1 MPGQIITAE
10 ACYLANP
17 QTMATG
23 HHTFSYCSLIRD
35 YCTGSRPFG
44 AMAGDWML
52 TRSQGNLG
60 AGLMRYDLR
69 VVRKGGVGAHHDDAA
84 NGTNFTSTSI

>member
-10 ACYLANP
+10 ARHLANP

-35 YCTGSRPFG
+35 CCTGSRPFG

-52 TRSQGNLG
+52 ALSQGSLG
-60 AGLMRYDLR
+60 AGLMRYDMR
-69 VVRKGGVGAHHDDAA
+69 VVCKEGVGAHHEDAA